1 MEVSD
6 AISHRANFGQIKV
19 YSCKSRSRL
28 HPQVD
33 LSSWRG
39 AEGACQVRRV
49 QHAPAPPPT
58 VEEQCS
64 ATKEARRAPH
74 QTRAKVA
81 CWERCPHVGGDDDPI
96 CVPFSSLSPLV
107 SLSLSLSRSLA
118 LALFLLSFI

>member
-1 MEVSD
+1 MGSAWERLLVMEVSD

-96 CVPFSSLSPLV
+96 CPM
-107 SLSLSLSRSLA
+107 
-118 LALFLLSFI
+118 